1 MVNVTEPLEKET
13 WDVSEQCDMLF
24 LVTVKNLLTIQ
35 QNWTLWQ
42 MILSVKDTD

>member
-13 WDVSEQCDMLF
+13 WEVSEQCDML
-24 LVTVKNLLTIQ
+24 TVKNLLTIQ